1 MLRFTRTLILV
12 LGLCPGLAFAH
23 PGSDAMPT
31 DVPGMVEVLPNSF
44 AHIDGVLDDLNRP
57 AKQTLALE
65 VGPKLIEV
73 KAFYLE
79 KRQDVGAPAE
89 FLNNAPHATQWGR
102 YFDVFAMSSQ
112 FGGKLI
118 GEGELAYSTLG
129 MSMLPEQQQ
138 PSMAR
143 VGLKGTWGKAGYGIS
158 HRSFGQGFVS
168 VSGMKVEHP
177 RDENQMWAEYNFGL
191 FQWRAGA
198 GETWEENSAAN
209 QITLTRSAATSFHL
223 SKPGWS
229 ASLSSAYS
237 LIGQEQSVSQ
247 KTAALTNG
255 LTLVLRP
262 AAFLTIE
269 PNLGFKQEWD
279 RTTGLQIDTPSAGV
293 ALSCTPSRDF
303 KLVGRA
309 AYAKGM
315 SADPLKDAATVHTT
329 TSLNWNMGKSFLG
342 EQSLSFQLDYRNE
355 LRPNVPESS
364 QANLTG
370 SIQFRIA
377 EF

>member
-1 MLRFTRTLILV
+1 
-12 LGLCPGLAFAH
+12 
-23 PGSDAMPT
+23 
-31 DVPGMVEVLPNSF
+31 MVEVLPTPF

-57 AKQTLALE
+57 AKQTIALE

-79 KRQDVGAPAE
+79 KRQDVGAPAG
-89 FLNNAPHATQWGR
+89 FLKDAPHASQWGK
-102 YFDVFAMSSQ
+102 YFDLFAMSSQ
-112 FGGKLI
+112 FDGKLV

-129 MSMLPEQQQ
+129 MSMVPEQQQ

-168 VSGMKVEHP
+168 VSGMKVELP
-177 RDENQMWAEYNFGL
+177 RDESQIWAEYNFGL
-191 FQWRAGA
+191 FQWRTGA

-237 LIGQEQSVSQ
+237 LIGQEQSVGQ

-255 LTLVLRP
+255 LTLVFRP

-279 RTTGLQIDTPSAGV
+279 RKTGLQIDTPSAGV
-293 ALSCTPSRDF
+293 ALSCIPSRDF
-303 KLVGRA
+303 QLVGRA

-315 SADPLKDAATVHTT
+315 SADALKEAATIQTT
-329 TSLNWNMGKSFLG
+329 TSLNWKMGKSSLG
-342 EQSLSFQLDYRNE
+342 EQSLSLQLDYRNE

-377 EF
+377 GF